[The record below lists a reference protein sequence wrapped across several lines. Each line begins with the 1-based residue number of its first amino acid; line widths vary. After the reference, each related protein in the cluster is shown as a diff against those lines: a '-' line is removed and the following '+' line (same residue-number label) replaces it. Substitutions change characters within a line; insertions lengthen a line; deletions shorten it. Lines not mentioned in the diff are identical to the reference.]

1 MLNRN
6 RATKETGN
14 RPMSAFAT
22 SAASALPKAL
32 LIVATLALAAC
43 QNPDKY
49 GNGSGGTGGTGG
61 TGGSGTDGIGT
72 SGLGDA
78 ANPASPAYFNST
90 VGDKV
95 LFQVD
100 QSTLTDTARATLDGQ
115 AQWLNTNSQYAVIVE
130 GHADEQGTREYN
142 LALGARR
149 ASAVQQY
156 LISRGVTPSRI
167 QTVTY
172 GKERPLAV
180 CSDETCYAQ
189 NRRAA
194 TVLQAGSGV

>member
-1 MLNRN
+1 
-6 RATKETGN
+6 
-14 RPMSAFAT
+14 MSAL
-22 SAASALPKAL
+22 SVLPKAF

-49 GNGSGGTGGTGG
+49 GNGSGGDGGAGGTGG
-61 TGGSGTDGIGT
+61 AGGDGVST

-78 ANPASPAYFNST
+78 SNPASPAYFNAT

-95 LFQVD
+95 WFVVD

-115 AQWLNTNSQYAVIVE
+115 AQWLNANPQYAVIVE

-156 LISRGVTPSRI
+156 LIAQGVTPSRI

-194 TVLQAGSGV
+194 TVLQVGSGV

>member
-1 MLNRN
+1 
-6 RATKETGN
+6 
-14 RPMSAFAT
+14 MSAL
-22 SAASALPKAL
+22 SVLPKAF

-49 GNGSGGTGGTGG
+49 GNGSGGDGGAGGTGG
-61 TGGSGTDGIGT
+61 AGGDGVST

-78 ANPASPAYFNST
+78 SNPASPAYFNAT

-95 LFQVD
+95 WFVVD

-115 AQWLNTNSQYAVIVE
+115 AQWLNANTQYAVIVE

-156 LISRGVTPSRI
+156 LIAQGVTPSRI

-194 TVLQAGSGV
+194 TVLQVGSGV

>member
-1 MLNRN
+1 
-6 RATKETGN
+6 
-14 RPMSAFAT
+14 MSAL
-22 SAASALPKAL
+22 SVLPKAF

-49 GNGSGGTGGTGG
+49 GNGSGGDGGAGGTGG
-61 TGGSGTDGIGT
+61 AGGDGVST

-78 ANPASPAYFNST
+78 SNPASPAYFNAT

-95 LFQVD
+95 WFVVD
-100 QSTLTDTARATLDGQ
+100 QSTLTDAARATLDGQ
-115 AQWLNTNSQYAVIVE
+115 AQWLNANTQYAVIVE

-156 LISRGVTPSRI
+156 LIAQGVTPSRI

-194 TVLQAGSGV
+194 TVLQVGSGV

>member
-1 MLNRN
+1 
-6 RATKETGN
+6 
-14 RPMSAFAT
+14 MSAL
-22 SAASALPKAL
+22 SVLPKAF

-49 GNGSGGTGGTGG
+49 GNGSGGAGGAGGTGG
-61 TGGSGTDGIGT
+61 AGGDGVST

-78 ANPASPAYFNST
+78 SNPASPAYFNAT

-95 LFQVD
+95 WFVVD

-115 AQWLNTNSQYAVIVE
+115 AQWLNANPQYAVIVE

-156 LISRGVTPSRI
+156 LIAQGVTPSRI

-194 TVLQAGSGV
+194 TVLQVGSGV

>member
-1 MLNRN
+1 
-6 RATKETGN
+6 
-14 RPMSAFAT
+14 MSAFAR
-22 SAASALPKAL
+22 SAISVLPKAL
-32 LIVATLALAAC
+32 LIVGALTLAAC

-78 ANPASPAYFNST
+78 GNPASPAYFNTT

-95 LFQVD
+95 WFEVD
-100 QSTLTDTARATLDGQ
+100 QSTLTDRARATLDLQ
-115 AQWLNTNSQYAVIVE
+115 AQWLMANTGYAVIVE

-156 LISRGVTPSRI
+156 LIAKGVTPSRI

>member
-1 MLNRN
+1 
-6 RATKETGN
+6 
-14 RPMSAFAT
+14 MSAFT
-22 SAASALPKAL
+22 VLPKAL
-32 LIVATLALAAC
+32 LLVAALALTAC
-43 QNPDKY
+43 KNPDKY
-49 GNGSGGTGGTGG
+49 GSGGDGGAGGAGGTGG
-61 TGGSGTDGIGT
+61 DGVST

-78 ANPASPAYFNST
+78 SNPASPAYFNQT

-95 LFQVD
+95 WFLVD
-100 QSTLTDTARATLDGQ
+100 QSTLTDQARATLEQQ
-115 AQWLNTNSQYAVIVE
+115 AAWLNTNSQYAVIIE
-130 GHADEQGTREYN
+130 GHADEQGTRDYN

-149 ASAVQQY
+149 ASAVQQF
-156 LISRGVTPSRI
+156 LISRGVAPNRI

-194 TVLQAGSGV
+194 TVLQVGGGV